1 MVVGV
6 DVAAESGKG
15 GVLVSLASDA
25 LPGERSVVIGKV
37 LANRLDVDAGQLI
50 AVIGQDADG
59 FPTSDLFTVKA
70 IIGGNLDLIKTMG
83 VVMAFPAA
91 AEFLSMP
98 DQAHE
103 IIVQGDDYHNA
114 EALAATVKN
123 LPALADTEVL
133 SWKQAV
139 PELAKMFDL
148 KGWMDMIFVAIVFV
162 AAAAGIAN
170 TSMMSAFERTHE
182 FGMLLAVGARPGRIV
197 LMVLIEAVVLGLVGV
212 AIGSVLGSALVLLTS
227 QTGINYAMLAG
238 SDAEE
243 VAFGGLSLSFII
255 YPVFELRH
263 AVFGLCSVTLTSIL
277 ASLWPAALA
286 ARLEPVEAM
295 RA

>member
-1 MVVGV
+1 
-6 DVAAESGKG
+6 
-15 GVLVSLASDA
+15 
-25 LPGERSVVIGKV
+25 
-37 LANRLDVDAGQLI
+37 
-50 AVIGQDADG
+50 
-59 FPTSDLFTVKA
+59 
-70 IIGGNLDLIKTMG
+70 
-83 VVMAFPAA
+83 
-91 AEFLSMP
+91 MP